1 MDVAAILAFD
11 ETARDFLCRAVQPP
25 ILAGLPLFNA
35 EPVRA
40 GSVVE
45 LCCAGASGKTS
56 LLIQCAAQTLG
67 DGLDEGPARDVFF
80 FDADGRFD
88 LIRLLRC
95 LEADYSVP
103 RERFE
108 EALSRFWL
116 IRCYSLLDL
125 VSAACSVRP
134 AVRAA
139 ATRAGHPPLVLVD
152 SVSSYWTIE
161 KASRPTS
168 PSAPMAPA
176 GVHQALAAAVRG
188 MAKHDKA
195 VVLLATSTAGPTLRR
210 GASESVSWDFRP
222 ALPAPWQGCVTHRV
236 LIQRA
241 PMHSASQ
248 DEPGTMMLACPDL
261 PRSGDVVPFWV
272 TATGVTFA
280 WTASHGGGIT

>member
-1 MDVAAILAFD
+1 M
-11 ETARDFLCRAVQPP
+11 
-25 ILAGLPLFNA
+25 
-35 EPVRA
+35 
-40 GSVVE
+40 
-45 LCCAGASGKTS
+45 
-56 LLIQCAAQTLG
+56 
-67 DGLDEGPARDVFF
+67 
-80 FDADGRFD
+80 
-88 LIRLLRC
+88 
-95 LEADYSVP
+95 P

-116 IRCYSLLDL
+116 ASRPTAPAARGLPSRRRFQTRRASHFLQIRCYSLLDL

-241 PMHSASQ
+241 PMHRCAGAGCS
-248 DEPGTMMLACPDL
+248 
-261 PRSGDVVPFWV
+261 
-272 TATGVTFA
+272 
-280 WTASHGGGIT
+280 